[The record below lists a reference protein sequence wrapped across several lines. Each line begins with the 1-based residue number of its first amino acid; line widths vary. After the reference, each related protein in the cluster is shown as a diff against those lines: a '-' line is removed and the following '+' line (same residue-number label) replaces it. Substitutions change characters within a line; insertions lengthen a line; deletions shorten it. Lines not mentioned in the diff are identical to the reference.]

1 MVEPNT
7 TPTTRTDWAARV
19 RAAME
24 LFNEERYHLCE
35 VEVRALLAYAELPQY
50 YHVQCLVILATCVG
64 NWSEGK
70 QHQECAE
77 NMWSHMRLVW
87 PIETASERKNHAF
100 LQLRGMLDDLKEDM
114 DATEP
119 ASQYEVRFKKS
130 EVESLD
136 NEEDMSGGPTENE
149 QEIVKKEEK
158 VRTQGGESGLFRKD
172 DSEDFQDTKSKQ
184 SDNHGSDDDSTSSV
198 FRPQNM
204 KQSDKAFD
212 TSDYGSIENHVLSS
226 SRIDQ
231 PKEEKSVKANDDAAS
246 SRSPTKSNRHI
257 PLERFLTSSTTAGL
271 GCVTDQA
278 MPKSPSSF
286 SMAPFMPEL
295 TEKAESSTSNS
306 WGGSLRSKLK
316 DKTHWRFFKNMSGRS
331 KRGSNAE
338 K

>member
-1 MVEPNT
+1 MT
-7 TPTTRTDWAARV
+7 LTTRTDWAARV

-24 LFNEERYHLCE
+24 LFNEERYNLCE
-35 VEVRALLAYAELPQY
+35 VEVRALLAYPELPQY
-50 YHVQCLVILATCVG
+50 YHVQCLVILATCVE
-64 NWSEGK
+64 NWTEGK

-77 NMWSHMRLVW
+77 NMWSHMRFVW
-87 PIETASERKNHAF
+87 PVETAGERKNHAF

-114 DATEP
+114 EATKP
-119 ASQYEVRFKKS
+119 ASQCEVRFKKS
-130 EVESLD
+130 EVEFVD
-136 NEEDMSGGPTENE
+136 NEEDMSGGPTEND

-158 VRTQGGESGLFRKD
+158 DDTQREESGLFRQD
-172 DSEDFQDTKSKQ
+172 HSEDFQDTKSKQ
-184 SDNHGSDDDSTSSV
+184 SDNHGSDEDSTSSV

-204 KQSDKAFD
+204 KESDKASD
-212 TSDYGSIENHVLSS
+212 TSDYGSIKNHVLSS

-231 PKEEKSVKANDDAAS
+231 PKEEKSVSANDDAAS

-278 MPKSPSSF
+278 MPRSPSSF

-295 TEKAESSTSNS
+295 TEKTESSTSNS
-306 WGGSLRSKLK
+306 WGGSLGSKLK
-316 DKTHWRFFKNMSGRS
+316 EKTHWRFFKKMSGRS